1 MRRGWRGCEVGVSAL
16 GGRRG
21 RGTRSRAAPTPAQVG
36 AAAAEGVGRRT
47 GLAALAVGPLHD
59 PRAHLA
65 PRPRLAPRGLLE
77 CVPEV
82 RGAEVRILEVG
93 HADGL
98 PCRHHAP
105 KTWRRGRGR
114 AAVSRVRRARR
125 LGREPGMLLCE
136 AETGSAPAATVWQGR
151 AGRAQKGRTAGGG
164 DGAAARGSGQRLRGG
179 GGSSTGGAEAA
190 AAHTKAGRRS
200 SAAPF
205 TFLLARSAHGQGAPN
220 PLPRHTY
227 AGYLAGWPRA
237 RPATRS
243 VQILLLIGNRGTA
256 VGNEPPPTIDT
267 YQIVR

>member
-77 CVPEV
+77 RVPEV

-179 GGSSTGGAEAA
+179 GGQFDRRSRSSSSAHQGRPTLVRSTLHLFARTISSRPRGAESVAQ
-190 AAHTKAGRRS
+190 AHLCWLPGWLAPGPAGNQIC
-200 SAAPF
+200 
-205 TFLLARSAHGQGAPN
+205 TDLV
-220 PLPRHTY
+220 TY
-227 AGYLAGWPRA
+227 RK
-237 RPATRS
+237 
-243 VQILLLIGNRGTA
+243 
-256 VGNEPPPTIDT
+256 
-267 YQIVR
+267 